1 MNQLQ
6 VAAERR
12 AWQKAVDEQ
21 DYTPQTSEDY
31 RRKYGTTNVSNV
43 SVERRAYQAAVEASR
58 ASRSSSSPT
67 NQERNPSQI
76 RTKTVSLFGEPVVA
90 AQARRTVN
98 VDIPHEHVSPTPKAS
113 DSELQQQYMRDITE
127 SIYQNP
133 VVQERQASSDYRK
146 DTREAQYYQDQA
158 ELVDTLE
165 EATNSADFQRYVQEG
180 QKTTRDSST
189 ILGAET
195 IPAAFRGDYYDSPDM
210 YYRYQDLPEEQKQVY
225 DYYVG
230 KGDKESADAYL
241 EAMTP
246 EVYAA
251 RAQRRQESSQEF
263 ANEHPVAASI
273 ASAALSPV
281 SGAGLLVSLAQKA
294 KDAVSGEYHPIDP
307 NSDIFAPTQ
316 VSSTQ
321 RQVVSESIA
330 GEEGSLP
337 RRLASFGYD
346 TLMSVADMATAAAAT
361 GGVGVLSA
369 PLMSMG
375 AGSGAIY
382 SAKLDGA
389 SDSEAV
395 ALGLI
400 NAATEWFSESR
411 TFGRLEDIV
420 AKGSESLI
428 ANMAKEGGEEVFS
441 ELVESL
447 AELGIRQDESK
458 LAELY
463 NGYLA
468 EGYSE
473 GEAFLRTV
481 GAEIKDMSVA
491 FAGGALAG
499 GIGEGGAYAVYAL
512 NTLSDGNQIKEN
524 AAAVA
529 DIQDYAAE
537 RPDSNTARYLQ
548 TVTDKYG
555 SVQEA
560 PGFSV
565 GRLAQI
571 YYEDVTAQEGQVS
584 SSGADQGIETAQ
596 VQTVQEAQ
604 TVQQDAN
611 VRLRQAAE
619 AVAQERAG
627 RQAENAAMPVDVMGE
642 RGSQTMR
649 ETPYPAQRAPQ
660 NAEAEEFAP
669 AERNAVYESNTQ
681 LQETSEG
688 AAEIPILADTV
699 ATARTT
705 GEDIIVNGISSVE
718 DGVAYVDVTTNN
730 GTTTMRADE
739 VDLGNSP
746 AAQLLDSASRYYSTK
761 RSAEAMITGYDG
773 RMPVRNYLNAH
784 KYMYLAGLSGMD
796 EQSALANVASYQVNE
811 GVLSDAYYQGRMDAV
826 ERRANRK
833 APARRKDAGVQ
844 ESEAARRVRESSEE
858 NRAQLEA
865 ADRISKALGVSV
877 RIVDNIENVNGY
889 YLSDGEI
896 VMSAESII
904 GEGSTQGIL
913 QIFSHELTHSLEDS
927 SPDAWQKYRDFVTNY
942 YVENDSVWFEDRMEQ
957 LRRLYDSQG
966 IRITHEELM
975 NEMAANATEEFL
987 FDETA
992 VHELCRENRSLA
1004 QKVLDLITDII
1015 EKMRGVLK
1023 GYKAN
1028 SQEAVHLRQSIS
1040 AYSEARALW
1049 LEAIA
1054 EARSGEASSK
1064 DEVRYALN
1072 EYGLE
1077 EYDQH
1082 QKENWASSKR
1092 IVLYESNS
1100 QFNKF
1105 IDDALSDKSN
1115 NRKMYFGY
1123 IKGELANKIL
1133 DATGLDLSGYNV
1145 TLGANEIRKIMIN
1158 SHGDVKAENMR
1169 GQVPITKDII
1179 LQLPRVI
1186 ADPDSISTAGT
1197 YNGRPAIKFVKDLQ
1211 GRRVVITYASAKSRD
1226 LAVQTMYANRQSKRS
1241 LSTAARA
1248 NALAPTSETASG
1260 TAPFDTSIRN
1270 NSENVQKKFSLKEP
1284 VEQTKDL
1291 IALHNLTE
1299 QNLLDAFRL
1308 GGMPMP
1314 SIAIVRAEE
1323 GHSKYGPISLVFDK
1337 STIDPQAD
1345 SRNRVYGSDAWTPTA
1360 PAVEYPVNSKK
1371 LTAVESE
1378 LGRLAGSTSVAGGIF
1393 GNSAIL
1399 RSQGVDDI
1407 SQKSIT
1413 KLAEDLSH
1421 NDSVRAAYLA
1431 DQGKSLDPVKMPK
1444 KWDKYGNKFLQTVI
1458 DRIGIQ
1464 RVEEIKSGIDQGE
1477 NIETALG
1484 SDADIIRE
1492 LLRNHYRESWKSMV
1506 QKAAVRN
1513 KWTKEQ
1519 TEEKLQSKIDSSMQ
1533 NNVTAV
1539 TLEDI
1544 VRHAWEMYEDD
1555 GRTKGQIDRYATA
1568 DALRAAVKDSDVE
1581 EWVTG
1586 KLDGV
1591 LGEPGIY
1598 NGKERF
1604 TPSGNRKSFGQLHY
1618 SYTLANIIRAM
1629 QETQEDRGAQAWGAT
1644 ASTLQSVATPEY
1656 SSIDEIRADSGRL
1669 GRAGKED
1676 YNAKIKSL
1684 DVQIEDIIAKV
1695 KQTTKA
1701 HSSNPYTESEIIGDV
1716 MLQAARGKRTV
1727 DSIMRIFKREG
1738 YVLDKTIASDMRD
1751 MFEEAAA
1758 LPTEYFEAKPQR
1770 AVEFD
1775 EVRAALIPDNAKSQ
1789 VKSALAENGVPVLE
1803 YRAGDDTDRL
1813 AKLNSVENVR
1823 FSQQEA
1829 DKRTYAQL
1837 LRQNERLQELNT
1849 ELKRQL
1855 KLTKEYRPK
1864 ASLIRAMSKGILQ
1877 EYNSTYNQAQ
1887 LEHDLDGLF
1896 RYIANAE
1903 NIDNAFVAETAQ
1915 IIARNILSE
1924 SRVLDTTMHDQYS
1937 GLLSDL
1943 RRTKI
1948 AVSDQ
1953 DKGDFGA
1960 YGGFAAFRRQYRG
1973 KLNIVS
1979 EGGISVDTL
1988 YQELAEQYPEL
1999 FDVEQYVTVPDQLMN
2014 LADTID
2020 SIQPQYVNQYGM
2032 NNEEAVAMLAYE
2044 IYDRYFI
2051 TALNSSTFADR
2062 KKEQLEKTRREYRG
2076 KIERTKQE
2084 YRTKNREALNRVR
2097 EQNREKIAKLRAEQ
2111 KAAKGRQKAFY
2122 EEKIRLLQSDH
2133 MQELKAQKQRY
2144 AEERKE
2150 AIKEAKREQRRSDQA
2165 RRNNRMK
2172 KKNSV
2177 QGKDVPLPK
2186 HRNSDPEV
2194 EAKLREARDK
2204 YGIIPPGER
2213 ISRDVDVP
2221 ASVQEGTKVRRFART
2236 VMESGSVTDEMV
2248 DGIENEILKGAY
2260 SYYPLSN
2267 QDLYDKAKAR
2277 VDADPEAAR
2286 AAWEYIVSGDKV
2298 PSASDIALG
2307 EALLKYYGDAGD
2319 AKNVINMSASIS
2331 AAGTRAGQT
2340 VSALRILKSLTEVPG
2355 SEYLGDLAYIKKT
2368 VDAMNRDL
2376 ANQKRKK
2383 GEEPVQIQ
2391 LNTELAERLAEAQT
2405 EQERTEIEGEIY
2417 QDLADQLPVTW
2428 LDRWNAWRYLSML
2441 GNPRTH
2447 VRNIAG
2453 NAVFM
2458 PAVKVKNIIGAELE
2472 RALKAE
2478 TRTKSIRVSKE
2489 YRDFAR
2495 EDYAQVEGLLTSGGK
2510 YSVENEI
2517 TSRKT
2522 IFRGQNA
2529 FSRMLE
2535 RFRKANSAA
2544 LEGEDA
2550 RFLQYHYVS
2559 ALSQYLQANSI
2570 DVSQAVDPATLNRAR
2585 MYAISEAQKATYRDA
2600 SVVAQK
2606 ISELGKGNT
2615 ALGLLVEGVLPFK
2628 KTPVNILKRGVEYS
2642 PAGLI
2647 HALTSQNVKL
2657 RRGDITINQWIDS
2670 VASGL
2675 TGTGVMLIGLW
2686 LASAGLLKGALG
2698 DDDDLEELAGHQ
2710 EYSIELFGHSYTIDW
2725 MAPGSMPLFVGAEIY
2740 NMLQEDYSGLSFS
2753 DIVEALSHIA
2763 DPMLNM
2769 SLLSGLNDT
2778 VDAVSYDGGNKL
2790 SAIGVQVLLSYAGQ
2804 AIPTALGQIARI
2816 VDPTVRT
2823 TYTDKNSWV
2832 PSDAQYFIQKVINK
2846 IPLLSTT
2853 SEPLLNEYGEEL
2865 ENGNVL
2871 TRAFENLISP
2881 GYLETIR
2888 TDNVTGEL
2896 MELYD
2901 ETGEAGVI
2909 PQKAD
2914 RKVRIN
2920 GEDVYLTAEQYTELQ
2935 TLTGQSLYS
2944 ILDEMIDQEAYENLT
2959 PEARADAVQMV
2970 YEYARNISKK
2980 LMFEEYNVDSWISR
2994 TYTAYQENGTSVADA
3009 ILAKVDY
3016 IPAITAGDTDRANEY
3031 IQMMLDNGIM
3041 TNQTLKS
3048 AITSEYKQ
3056 TYINGTPAERRE
3068 IERTLTKLRIRVG
3081 GKNYSYTV
3089 ESIRDWLNE

>member
-1 MNQLQ
+1 MSKSQ
-6 VAAERR
+6 VAAERK
-12 AWQKAVDEQ
+12 AWKKAVEEQ
-21 DYTPQTSEDY
+21 DYTPKTSEDY
-31 RRKYGTTNVSNV
+31 RELTGEANVSRV
-43 SVERRAYQAAVEASR
+43 AAERRTYQAAVEAAR

-67 NQERNPSQI
+67 NQEYNPSQI
-76 RTKTVSLFGEPVVA
+76 RTKRVSLFGEPVIA

-98 VDIPHEHVSPTPKAS
+98 VDIPSRYISPAPRAS

-158 ELVDTLE
+158 ELVDSLE
-165 EATNSADFQRYVQEG
+165 EAANSADFQRYVQEG
-180 QKTTRDSST
+180 QKTTRDSGA

-195 IPAAFRGDYYDSPDM
+195 IPTAFRGDYYDSPDM
-210 YYRYQDLPEEQKQVY
+210 YYRYQDLPEEQKRVY

-263 ANEHPVAASI
+263 ADEHPVAASV

-281 SGAGLLVSLAQKA
+281 SGAGLLASLAQKA
-294 KDAVSGEYHPIDP
+294 KDAVSGEYHPINP

-316 VSSTQ
+316 VSSTY
-321 RQVVSESIA
+321 RQTVSENIA
-330 GEEGSLP
+330 GGEEESLP

-537 RPDSNTARYLQ
+537 WPDGNTARYLQ

-584 SSGADQGIETAQ
+584 SSGADQGVETAQ

-627 RQAENAAMPVDVMGE
+627 RQAENAATPVDAVGE
-642 RGSQTMR
+642 RDAQAAQGAA
-649 ETPYPAQRAPQ
+649 YPAQRAPQ
-660 NAEAEEFAP
+660 NTEAEEFAP
-669 AERNAVYESNTQ
+669 VERNAVYEANTQ
-681 LQETSEG
+681 PQETSG
-688 AAEIPILADTV
+688 GVTEIPVLADTE
-699 ATARTT
+699 ATARAT

-718 DGVAYVDVTTNN
+718 DGVAYVDVTTDS
-730 GTTTMRADE
+730 GPATMRADE
-739 VDLGNSP
+739 IDLGDSP

-761 RSAEAMITGYDG
+761 RSAEAMIAGYDG
-773 RMPVRNYLNAH
+773 SVPVGNYLNAH
-784 KYMYLAGLSGMD
+784 KYMYLAGLSGMN
-796 EQSALANVASYQVNE
+796 EQAALANVASYQVD
-811 GVLSDAYYQGRMDAV
+811 GAVLSDAYYQGRMDAV

-833 APARRKDAGVQ
+833 VPARKKDAGVQ
-844 ESEAARRVRESSEE
+844 ENEAAKRVRESSEE
-858 NRAQLEA
+858 NRVQMEA
-865 ADRISKALGVSV
+865 TDRISKALGVSV
-877 RIVDNIENVNGY
+877 RIVDNIEGANGY

-904 GEGSTQGIL
+904 GEGSTQGVL
-913 QIFSHELTHSLEDS
+913 QIFSHELTHNLEDS

-942 YVENDSVWFEDRMEQ
+942 YMENDSVWFEDRMEQ

-992 VHELCRENRSLA
+992 VRELCRENRSLA

-1028 SQEAVHLRQSIS
+1028 SQEAAHLRQSIS

-1054 EARSGEASSK
+1054 EAKEGSDTSRQITSRFSV
-1064 DEVRYALN
+1064 DEYNDFIDVGLLKYVDDVLHSDGYVKN
-1072 EYGLE
+1072 EYVITNNVQKRMADDILRLTGVDVTGYSIVIQKSEIGHINKRHGKNGTADHSMEDLRSYAKIPYIINS
-1077 EYDQH
+1077 YDSA
-1082 QKENWASSKR
+1082 ENA
-1092 IVLYESNS
+1092 NS
-1100 QFNKF
+1100 
-1105 IDDALSDKSN
+1105 ASDKYKNADRSKAEQIIISGSN
-1115 NRKMYFGY
+1115 G
-1123 IKGELANKIL
+1123 KITQYVVEAVP
-1133 DATGLDLSGYNV
+1133 DSKA
-1145 TLGANEIRKIMIN
+1145 RKIYITSSYIN
-1158 SHGDVKAENMR
+1158 IKKEA
-1169 GQVPITKDII
+1169 
-1179 LQLPRVI
+1179 PRVL
-1186 ADPDSISTAGT
+1186 
-1197 YNGRPAIKFVKDLQ
+1197 NGNKSPEQHVRNES
-1211 GRRVVITYASAKSRD
+1211 ASA
-1226 LAVQTMYANRQSKRS
+1226 
-1241 LSTAARA
+1241 STV
-1248 NALAPTSETASG
+1248 
-1260 TAPFDTSIRN
+1260 SIRN

-1337 STIDPQAD
+1337 STIDPQVD
-1345 SRNRVYGSDAWTPTA
+1345 SRNRVYGSDAWMPTA
-1360 PAVEYPVNSKK
+1360 PTVEYPVNSKK

-1378 LGRLAGSTSVAGGIF
+1378 LGRLAGSMSVAGGIF

-1407 SQKSIT
+1407 SQKSVA

-1431 DQGKSLDPVKMPK
+1431 GQGRSLEPVKMPK
-1444 KWDKYGNKFLQTVI
+1444 EWDKYGNKFLQTVI

-1464 RVEEIKSGIDQGE
+1464 RIEEIKSGIDQGE

-1506 QKAAVRN
+1506 QRAAVRN

-1519 TEEKLQSKIDSSMQ
+1519 TEEKLQSKINSSMQ
-1533 NNVTAV
+1533 NNVTTV

-1581 EWVTG
+1581 EWVAG

-1618 SYTLANIIRAM
+1618 SYTLENIIRAM

-1644 ASTLQSVATPEY
+1644 ASTVQAVTTPEY
-1656 SSIDEIRADSGRL
+1656 GSIEEIKEDSSRL
-1669 GRAGKED
+1669 GRAGEED
-1676 YNAKIKSL
+1676 YNVKIKSL
-1684 DVQIEDIIAKV
+1684 DAQIEDIIAKV
-1695 KQTTKA
+1695 KKTTKA

-1770 AVEFD
+1770 AVGFD

-1877 EYNSTYNQAQ
+1877 EYNSMYNQAQ

-1915 IIARNILSE
+1915 IIARNILNE
-1924 SRVLDTTMHDQYS
+1924 SRALDTTMRDQYS

-1948 AVSDQ
+1948 TVSEQ
-1953 DKGDFGA
+1953 DKGDFGV

-1973 KLNIVS
+1973 KLNIVN

-1988 YQELAEQYPEL
+1988 YQELAGQYPEL
-1999 FDVEQYVTVPDQLMN
+1999 FDAEQYVTVPDQLMN

-2020 SIQPQYVNQYGM
+2020 SMQPQYVNQYGM

-2051 TALNSSTFADR
+2051 TALNSPTFADR
-2062 KKEQLEKTRREYRG
+2062 KKAQLEKTRREYRG

-2097 EQNREKIAKLRAEQ
+2097 EQSREKIANLRAEQ
-2111 KAAKGRQKAFY
+2111 KAARGKQKAFY

-2150 AIKEAKREQRRSDQA
+2150 VIKEAKREQRRSDQA
-2165 RRNNRMK
+2165 RRNNRTK

-2177 QGKDVPLPK
+2177 QGKDIPLPK

-2204 YGIIPPGER
+2204 YGVIPPGER
-2213 ISRDVDVP
+2213 ISRDIDVP

-2277 VDADPEAAR
+2277 VDTDPEAAR
-2286 AAWEYIVSGDKV
+2286 AAWEYVISGDKV

-2376 ANQKRKK
+2376 ANRKRKK
-2383 GEEPVQIQ
+2383 GEEPVQIEIDM
-2391 LNTELAERLAEAQT
+2391 ELAEKLAETQT
-2405 EQERTEIEGEIY
+2405 EKERLEIEGQIY

-2428 LDRWNAWRYLSML
+2428 VDRWNAWRYLSML

-2447 VRNIAG
+2447 IRNIMG
-2453 NAVFM
+2453 NAIFM
-2458 PAVKVKNIIGAELE
+2458 PAVKMKNIVGGAIEAGLAK
-2472 RALKAE
+2472 RGKVD
-2478 TRTKSIRVSKE
+2478 TRTKAVAFMTRKE
-2489 YRDFAR
+2489 FR
-2495 EDYAQVEGLLTSGGK
+2495 DYARKDFELVKDIITGSGK
-2510 YSVENEI
+2510 FSLENEI
-2517 TSRKT
+2517 VSRKS
-2522 IFRGQNA
+2522 IFRGRNI
-2529 FSRMLE
+2529 FSRTLE
-2535 RFRKANSAA
+2535 KLRKTNSWA

-2550 RFLQYHYVS
+2550 WFMKRHYIS
-2559 ALSQYLQANSI
+2559 AMAQYLQANKI
-2570 DVSQAVDPATLNRAR
+2570 DVSKEIDPAVLNQAR
-2585 MYAISEAQKATYRDA
+2585 MYAIEEAQKATYRDA
-2600 SVVAQK
+2600 SAVAQK
-2606 ISELGKGNT
+2606 ITELGKDNV
-2615 ALGLLVEGVLPFK
+2615 ALGLLVNGVLPFR
-2628 KTPVNILKRGVEYS
+2628 KTPINVLKRGVEYS

-2647 HALTSQNVKL
+2647 HALTAQTAKL
-2657 RRGDITINQWIDS
+2657 RRGDVTINQWIDGVS
-2670 VASGL
+2670 SGL
-2675 TGTGVMLIGLW
+2675 TGTAIMIVGAFMAAAGW
-2686 LASAGLLKGALG
+2686 LRGGLG
-2698 DDDDLEELAGHQ
+2698 DDDELEELAGYQ
-2710 EYSIELFGHSYTIDW
+2710 GYSIRLGDYTYTIDW
-2725 MAPGSMPLFVGAEIY
+2725 MAPGSMPLFVGAELY

-2753 DIVEALSHIA
+2753 DVVEAMSHIA

-2769 SLLSGLNDT
+2769 SLLSGLNDAI
-2778 VDAVSYDGGNKL
+2778 DAVSYDGDNKL
-2790 SAIGVQVLLSYAGQ
+2790 SAIGIQILLSYFSQAMPTVLGQ
-2804 AIPTALGQIARI
+2804 AART

-2823 TYTDKNSWV
+2823 TYSDRNSWV
-2832 PSDAQYFIQKVINK
+2832 PSDVQYFLQKMVNR
-2846 IPLLSTT
+2846 IPFLSRT

-2865 ENGNVL
+2865 ENGNIL
-2871 TRAFENLISP
+2871 TRALENFVSP
-2881 GYLETIR
+2881 GYVERIR
-2888 TDNVTGEL
+2888 SDDVTGEL

-2909 PQKAD
+2909 PQKAE
-2914 RKVRIN
+2914 RKVTIN
-2920 GEDVYLTAEQYTELQ
+2920 GEEIHLTAEQYTELQ

-2944 ILDEMIDQEAYENLT
+2944 ILDDMIDQDAYENLT
-2959 PEARADAVQMV
+2959 PEARVSAVRMV
-2970 YEYARNISKK
+2970 YEYAKNISKK
-2980 LMFEEYNVDSWISR
+2980 LMFEDYNVDSWI
-2994 TYTAYQENGTSVADA
+2994 TKAYTAYQEYGTPVADT
-3009 ILAKVDY
+3009 ILARVDY
-3016 IPAITAGDTDRANEY
+3016 IPAITAGNIDQANEY
-3031 IQMMLDNGIM
+3031 IETMLDNGIM
-3041 TNQTLKS
+3041 TTQAIRS
-3048 AITSEYKQ
+3048 AITSEFKQ
-3056 TYINGTPAERRE
+3056 AYINGTKEERRE
-3068 IERTLTKLRIRVG
+3068 IERILTKLRIRGG
-3081 GKNYSYTV
+3081 GKNSSYTV
-3089 ESIRDWLNE
+3089 ESIRAWLNE